1 MKFSEAD
8 KDNRYRITGYDANSI
23 TINYNQRF
31 DKPFMLTPEALI
43 SDWSAQSLASLTEA
57 QLEPLLKAQANV
69 ILIGTGKT
77 QQFPSPVIWQKLV
90 ANGVGF
96 EVMTTDSACRTYN
109 VLLGDARKVVAAFF
123 FD

>member
-8 KDNRYRITGYDANSI
+8 KDNRYRITAYDANSI
-23 TINYNQRF
+23 TINHNQRF
-31 DKPFMLTPEALI
+31 NKPFMLTPEALV
-43 SDWSAQSLASLTEA
+43 SDWAAMSLAELTEA
-57 QLEPLLKAQANV
+57 QLEPLLNAKANV

-77 QQFPSPVIWQKLV
+77 QQFPSPTIWRKLV
-90 ANGVGF
+90 ENGVGF

-109 VLLGDARKVVAAFF
+109 VLLGDARQVAAAFF

>member
-1 MKFSEAD
+1 MNF
-8 KDNRYRITGYDANSI
+8 KD
-23 TINYNQRF
+23 YNQSQLF
-31 DKPFMLTPEALI
+31 LFPPTFGDLIPESHPVRVVNEVI
-43 SDWSAQSLASLTEA
+43 EKIK
-57 QLEPLLKAQANV
+57 LEPLLKAQANV

-77 QQFPSPVIWQKLV
+77 QQFPSAAIWQKLV

-109 VLLGDARKVVAAFF
+109 VLLGDARKVAAAFF